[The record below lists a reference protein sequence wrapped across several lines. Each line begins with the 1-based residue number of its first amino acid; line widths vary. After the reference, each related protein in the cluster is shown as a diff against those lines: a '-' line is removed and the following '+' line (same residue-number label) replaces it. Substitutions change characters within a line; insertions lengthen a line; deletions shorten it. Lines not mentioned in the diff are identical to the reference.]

1 MPDNATEVTSGVP
14 EEWQGDHLAT
24 VFTRWHRHLEQFSA
38 QSTALLIAAANVERN
53 DTVLDIACGS
63 GIPSLQIAEIVGPI
77 GRVVAV
83 DPSPIFL
90 NAVAANAQ
98 ERGITNLQAVP
109 GGGEHLPFEANSF
122 DAATCHFGVMFF
134 MDVNAA
140 LTSIRKVLR
149 PGARAGFAA
158 WGPIEANAYFRSFM
172 GVIQS
177 FLPPPPPEPGPA
189 PSPEDIPQP
198 MRFAAAGSLARA
210 LTGAGYHD
218 VQERMEPVEMVWM
231 EPRET
236 AVSMFLEVSQALDRL
251 PVEQHQLLRD
261 ALLAAIEPYRDGEIY
276 RYPADVVIASGAA

>member
-1 MPDNATEVTSGVP
+1 
-14 EEWQGDHLAT
+14 
-24 VFTRWHRHLEQFSA
+24 
-38 QSTALLIAAANVERN
+38 VERN

-63 GIPSLQIAEIVGPI
+63 GIPSLQIAELVGPI

-90 NAVAANAQ
+90 TAVSANAR
-98 ERGITNLQAVP
+98 ERGLTNLQAVR

-140 LTSIRKVLR
+140 LMAIRQVLR

-189 PSPEDIPQP
+189 VAPEDIPQP
-198 MRFAAAGSLARA
+198 MRFAAAGSLSRA
-210 LTGAGYHD
+210 LQAAGYDD
-218 VQERMEPVEMVWM
+218 VQERMESVEMVWM
-231 EPRET
+231 EPRES
-236 AVSMFLEVSQALDRL
+236 AVAMFLEVSQAMDRL
-251 PVEQHQLLRD
+251 PADQHEPLRN
-261 ALLAAIEPYRDGEIY
+261 ALFAAIEPYRDGDIY
-276 RYPADVVIASGAA
+276 RYPAQIVIASGAA